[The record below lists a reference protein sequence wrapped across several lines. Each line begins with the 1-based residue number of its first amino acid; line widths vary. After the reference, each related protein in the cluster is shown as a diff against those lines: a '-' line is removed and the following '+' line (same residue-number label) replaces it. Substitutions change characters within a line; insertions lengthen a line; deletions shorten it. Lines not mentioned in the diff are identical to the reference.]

1 MGKNGALTAPDTVN
15 TTLKCAADPS
25 GAMLPVSDTTRRRG
39 QLISGSRCAVV
50 RKMRAAPVPMTIG
63 SGEDSDRSIARGL
76 PSHGDGG

>member
-1 MGKNGALTAPDTVN
+1 
-15 TTLKCAADPS
+15 
-25 GAMLPVSDTTRRRG
+25 
-39 QLISGSRCAVV
+39 VV